1 MKAENIFVRD
11 IDWEVSLV
19 LSSKLMSSLN
29 EALVTVHLGSKEGH
43 TKTIELN
50 REELDRLRVK
60 IAGLKKEMEDYS
72 EDK

>member
-1 MKAENIFVRD
+1 MEFKYDPKSYIWFIISFYVR
-11 IDWEVSLV
+11 
-19 LSSKLMSSLN
+19 
-29 EALVTVHLGSKEGH
+29 GH